1 MDEWIK
7 KMWYIHTMECYSAKK
22 QKMKFCHLQNHGWTW
37 EGIMRNE
44 ISQIEKE
51 YCMIS
56 LICGMQKIQQNPQKH
71 VNMVL
76 RSTTKPSPGDF
87 SLTLLVQIKQFY
99 FLLSMT

>member
-1 MDEWIK
+1 
-7 KMWYIHTMECYSAKK
+7 MECYSAKK

-56 LICGMQKIQQNPQKH
+56 LICGMQKIQL
-71 VNMVL
+71 VNI
-76 RSTTKPSPGDF
+76 TKKKQINRYREQTSGYQGGDA
-87 SLTLLVQIKQFY
+87 SGVGQ
-99 FLLSMT
+99 